1 MQEKK
6 RKVGLVLL
14 PVVGEDEVFELH
26 FNLHPLFIRQRRPD
40 VVRLRDSR
48 LVWFEN
54 ELRAVV
60 VDVKRSQDENETGER
75 LKQTMKRV
83 LYYTRI

>member
-6 RKVGLVLL
+6 RKVELVLL

-26 FNLHPLFIRQRRPD
+26 LNLHPLFIRQRRPD
-40 VVRLRDSR
+40 VVRLRDGR
-48 LVWFEN
+48 LVWFED

>member
-1 MQEKK
+1 M
-6 RKVGLVLL
+6 
-14 PVVGEDEVFELH
+14 
-26 FNLHPLFIRQRRPD
+26 
-40 VVRLRDSR
+40 VRLRDGR
-48 LVWFEN
+48 LVRLED